1 MRQAVLSCFYKKRDR
16 EDITSWRP
24 ISLLNY
30 DNKIY
35 TKILVNKIQPTLEY
49 ITGLEQTAAIKGR
62 TIIENL
68 QLNRDVMSYANANK
82 ILAAMIALDQEN
94 AFHRVDWNFLLKT
107 LQHFGYEPEIMQKIK
122 TVYQNIKTQTKVNA
136 HLSQTFLVK
145 RGLRQGCQLSMI
157 LYIIFTEIFLKTM
170 RQNSGIKGI
179 VIGEKELKTYAFAD
193 DTTTYIGSNS
203 SLAHLETQL
212 THF

>member
-16 EDITSWRP
+16 EDITNWRP

-49 ITGLEQTAAIKGR
+49 ITGLEQTATIKGR

-82 ILAAMIALDQEN
+82 ILAAMIALNQEN
-94 AFHRVDWNFLLKT
+94 AFHRVEWNFLLRT
-107 LQHFGYEPEIMQKIK
+107 LQHFGCGPEIIQKI
-122 TVYQNIKTQTKVNA
+122 
-136 HLSQTFLVK
+136 
-145 RGLRQGCQLSMI
+145 
-157 LYIIFTEIFLKTM
+157 
-170 RQNSGIKGI
+170 
-179 VIGEKELKTYAFAD
+179 
-193 DTTTYIGSNS
+193 
-203 SLAHLETQL
+203 
-212 THF
+212 